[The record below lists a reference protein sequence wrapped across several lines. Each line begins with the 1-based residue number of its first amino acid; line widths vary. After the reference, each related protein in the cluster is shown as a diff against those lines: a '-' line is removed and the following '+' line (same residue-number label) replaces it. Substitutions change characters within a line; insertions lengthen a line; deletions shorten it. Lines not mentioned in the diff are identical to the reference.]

1 MATWEPQEAICE
13 ADEAIPVILEPHK
26 VGSSNKSGQWLISCL
41 SVSACFLGGLI
52 FFGMPGVQAKGSSCW
67 KHWIQCVCVCLFFL
81 FHTTF
86 VRKSHSKKRPK
97 TGTTSTTAGTVEPN
111 ILSNQ
116 PKIGRSIPM
125 VPLVPRYPDFGIFFD
140 TKFHQ
145 PRSSIS
151 APPMAVKPRHCEPKS
166 GSDWGPPFISRH
178 FLRPFGSNNT
188 SGTYQPCIWNEGTN
202 HAYEMYSSLTLPETN
217 SKSPWKLGPPGISEI
232 PIENRHL
239 DRGYV
244 SFREGTNWD
253 DPPST
258 ISVTPRR
265 CTKVAI
271 CVIHAIAPA
280 MSRAH
285 AASGTPVK

>member
-1 MATWEPQEAICE
+1 MADQ
-13 ADEAIPVILEPHK
+13 
-26 VGSSNKSGQWLISCL
+26 L
-41 SVSACFLGGLI
+41 SQRKSACFFGRFGSV
-52 FFGMPGVQAKGSSCW
+52 FFFAGRWSQGFRRKAQVVENTGSNV
-67 KHWIQCVCVCLFFL
+67 CVCVCLFFL
-81 FHTTF
+81 VSYNFSEKVTP
-86 VRKSHSKKRPK
+86 KKRPK

-111 ILSNQ
+111 IFVQ
-116 PKIGRSIPM
+116 PNLRLADRYLWF
-125 VPLVPRYPDFGIFFD
+125 PLVPRYPDGPGFLSIQF
-140 TKFHQ
+140 FHQ
-145 PRSSIS
+145 LRSSIP

-166 GSDWGPPFISRH
+166 GSDWGPPFIKPP
-178 FLRPFGSNNT
+178 FLRPFGSKQYLGDLPT
-188 SGTYQPCIWNEGTN
+188 MHMKCI
-202 HAYEMYSSLTLPETN
+202 HHLPSLKLTAKAPEN
-217 SKSPWKLGPPGISEI
+217 WGPLEKEI

-244 SFREGTNWD
+244 GFREGTNWD